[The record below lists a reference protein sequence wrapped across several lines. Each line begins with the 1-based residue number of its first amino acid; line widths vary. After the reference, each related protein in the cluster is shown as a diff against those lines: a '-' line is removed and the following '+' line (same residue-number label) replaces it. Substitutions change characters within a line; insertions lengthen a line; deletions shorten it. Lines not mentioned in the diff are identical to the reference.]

1 MSSHGQPQKITSL
14 PSLQS
19 LVSQMKSS
27 SSFSSRQN
35 HVQSILTIK
44 DPFLYDE
51 LINSKGIHILSKWI
65 HDYKESVQGGGD
77 ISSEEE
83 ELIMDII
90 DICERCSLS
99 INDLRD
105 TKIGKNINKLGK
117 LLRNET
123 RAQKACEDIVNKWR
137 KMIDSGNSESNRYND
152 NYVGKKTK
160 RDYHNDDEY
169 SNINSN
175 KSNHYSNNSNN
186 NNDNNNSSRNNLI
199 NSNNNNKNKMYVNI
213 FIFLFIK
220 NNNNKKH
227 KKVLLLFYN
236 FIYIF
241 YIYFGCA
248 SKFLIPKHNNSLT
261 ILKSKI
267 NIYFFVTDY

>member
-105 TKIGKNINKLGK
+105 TKIGKNIQSHHIMTKFSK
-117 LLRNET
+117 
-123 RAQKACEDIVNKWR
+123 R
-137 KMIDSGNSESNRYND
+137 KCYTINQMD
-152 NYVGKKTK
+152 NPSKNLKKI
-160 RDYHNDDEY
+160 R
-169 SNINSN
+169 
-175 KSNHYSNNSNN
+175 
-186 NNDNNNSSRNNLI
+186 R
-199 NSNNNNKNKMYVNI
+199 
-213 FIFLFIK
+213 
-220 NNNNKKH
+220 
-227 KKVLLLFYN
+227 FY
-236 FIYIF
+236 
-241 YIYFGCA
+241 G
-248 SKFLIPKHNNSLT
+248 S
-261 ILKSKI
+261 
-267 NIYFFVTDY
+267 

>member
-65 HDYKESVQGGGD
+65 HDYKESVQRGGD

-105 TKIGKNINKLGK
+105 TKIGKNINKLGFSIATLIYVSPTCSK
-117 LLRNET
+117 VTTGL
-123 RAQKACEDIVNKWR
+123 
-137 KMIDSGNSESNRYND
+137 ESF
-152 NYVGKKTK
+152 T
-160 RDYHNDDEY
+160 
-169 SNINSN
+169 IM
-175 KSNHYSNNSNN
+175 
-186 NNDNNNSSRNNLI
+186 SSR
-199 NSNNNNKNKMYVNI
+199 Y
-213 FIFLFIK
+213 
-220 NNNNKKH
+220 
-227 KKVLLLFYN
+227 
-236 FIYIF
+236 
-241 YIYFGCA
+241 
-248 SKFLIPKHNNSLT
+248 
-261 ILKSKI
+261 
-267 NIYFFVTDY
+267 